1 MDANNILSG
10 DINALK
16 EFRSLV
22 ENYNNSRELNE
33 QAEAEEKRL
42 EKELAINKKNLKE
55 DIESTVKKRRNEVA
69 DKFDKEI
76 DKDEDKLKKIRNQR
90 NKAKDKGIK
99 ERISDETADLRT
111 QTKELRAS
119 IKSSLKEEK
128 LPGFCGWGFYFVL
141 YFTKGIGEIFLCALT
156 IILMFLLLPTV
167 VYILLPFEK
176 VAQEYHIFLFAVTF
190 FVIFLIVFFAY
201 KIIGDQTKHKH
212 KEALQSIRS
221 LRDQV
226 YSNNKQIRKISR
238 SIRKDKNEDM
248 YNLGDF
254 DTKIQE
260 IENDISIITQN
271 KADALK
277 VFDETTKPAVIQ
289 EIESRELPRI
299 QEIERKYNEISVK
312 HTELEDTVKQM
323 GIKLSTE
330 YESYL
335 DKSFTDIAKI
345 DELISIMETGTAA
358 TIGDAIQVY
367 KTRTQK

>member
-1 MDANNILSG
+1 MEANNILAG

-42 EKELAINKKNLKE
+42 EKELAINKKNLKD
-55 DIESTVKKRRNEVA
+55 DIEITVKKRRNEVS

-90 NKAKDKGIK
+90 SKAKDKGVK
-99 ERISDETADLRT
+99 ERISDETADLRE
-111 QTKELRAS
+111 QNRELRAG

-128 LPGFCGWGFYFVL
+128 LPAFCGWGYYFVL
-141 YFTKGIGEIFLCALT
+141 YFTKGFGEVFLCALT
-156 IILMFLLLPTV
+156 IIIMFLLLPTT

-176 VAQEYHIFLFAVTF
+176 VAQEYHVFLFAVIF
-190 FVIFLIVFFAY
+190 FVIFLIVFFTY

-212 KEALQSIRS
+212 KDALQSIRF
-221 LRDQV
+221 LRDQI
-226 YSNNKQIRKISR
+226 YSNNRQIRKISH
-238 SIRKDKNEDM
+238 SIRKDKNEEM
-248 YNLGDF
+248 YNLGDY

-277 VFDETTKPAVIQ
+277 SFDETTKPAIIQ
-289 EIESRELPRI
+289 EIEGRELPRI
-299 QEIERKYNEISVK
+299 QEIENKYNELSAR
-312 HTELEDTVKQM
+312 HAELEDTVKQL
-323 GIKLSTE
+323 GIKISTE

-335 DKSFTDIAKI
+335 DKNYTDTAKI
-345 DELISIMETGTAA
+345 DELISIMETGGAN

-367 KTRTQK
+367 KNRAQK

>member
-1 MDANNILSG
+1 MDANNILAG

-16 EFRSLV
+16 EFKSLV
-22 ENYNNSRELNE
+22 VNYNNSKELNE

-42 EKELAINKKNLKE
+42 EKELSINKKNLKE
-55 DIESTVKKRRNEVA
+55 DIESTVKKRRNEVS

-90 NKAKDKGIK
+90 NKAKDKGVK
-99 ERISDETADLRT
+99 ERITDETADLRA
-111 QTKELRAS
+111 QNEDLRAG

-141 YFTKGIGEIFLCALT
+141 YFTKGVGEVFMCALM

-167 VYILLPFEK
+167 VYVLLPFEK
-176 VAQEYHIFLFAVTF
+176 IAQEYHIFLFAVTF

-226 YSNNKQIRKISR
+226 YSNNKQIRKIAH

-254 DTKIQE
+254 DAKIKE

-277 VFDETTKPAVIQ
+277 AFDETTRPAVIQ
-289 EIESRELPRI
+289 EIEGREMPRI
-299 QEIERKYNEISVK
+299 QEIENKYNEISVR
-312 HTELEDTVKQM
+312 HTELEDSVKQL

-335 DKSFTDIAKI
+335 DKSFTDVARI
-345 DELISIMETGTAA
+345 DELISIMETGGAA

-367 KTRTQK
+367 KTRAQK

>member
-1 MDANNILSG
+1 MEVNNILSG

-22 ENYNNSRELNE
+22 ENYDNSRELNE

-42 EKELAINKKNLKE
+42 EKELAINKKNLKD
-55 DIESTVKKRRNEVA
+55 DIEITVKKRRNEVS

-90 NKAKDKGIK
+90 SKAKDKGIK
-99 ERISDETADLRT
+99 ERIADETSDLRT
-111 QTKELRAS
+111 QNKDLRAG
-119 IKSSLKEEK
+119 IKTSLREEK

-141 YFTKGIGEIFLCALT
+141 YFTKGVGEIFLCALM
-156 IILMFLLLPTV
+156 IILMFLLLPTAL
-167 VYILLPFEK
+167 YILLPFEK
-176 VAQEYHIFLFAVTF
+176 IAQEYHIFLFALTF
-190 FVIFLIVFFAY
+190 FVVFLIVFFAY

-212 KEALQSIRS
+212 KDALQSIRFQ
-221 LRDQV
+221 RDQI
-226 YSNNKQIRKISR
+226 YSNNKQIRKISH
-238 SIRKDKNEDM
+238 SIRRDKNEEM

-254 DTKIQE
+254 DVKIQE

-271 KADALK
+271 KADALRA
-277 VFDETTKPAVIQ
+277 FDETTKPAIIQ
-289 EIESRELPRI
+289 EIEGRELPRI
-299 QEIERKYNEISVK
+299 HEIENKYNEIASK
-312 HTELEDTVKQM
+312 HGELEDTVKQL

-345 DELISIMETGTAA
+345 DELISIMETGGAA
-358 TIGDAIQVY
+358 TIGEAIQVY
-367 KTRTQK
+367 KNRVQK